1 LMASSDL
8 GLCPNGGTMCHIGGN
23 PVRTSSSTSTIHGPV
38 AGGATNCQSC
48 RFLVSGPQY
57 VGGILARL
65 NAQTVNVIAAG
76 NRLREAEEH
85 RRALVAERR
94 RAVSDGTPGLRRR
107 VLRARTNV
115 EAAEA
120 HAEDMA
126 ERWQNLYRL
135 FNRCLKALQ
144 ELMRREDGGEPSG
157 GRHLLVLN
165 GRADDVRSALQRCTD
180 ITLWNRVCYSS
191 EVIDSVDA
199 TEAATYRGMRLD
211 HVLAQSGKPAVF
223 ASLTDRERVAVGNE
237 FARWLET
244 RLGPA
249 GADEVYEGRRTL
261 AEAGLLD
268 DLDMVLPYGAPH
280 ASATTL
286 PLQAGRALLPS
297 PTS

>member
-1 LMASSDL
+1 
-8 GLCPNGGTMCHIGGN
+8 
-23 PVRTSSSTSTIHGPV
+23 
-38 AGGATNCQSC
+38 
-48 RFLVSGPQY
+48 
-57 VGGILARL
+57 
-65 NAQTVNVIAAG
+65 
-76 NRLREAEEH
+76 
-85 RRALVAERR
+85 
-94 RAVSDGTPGLRRR
+94 
-107 VLRARTNV
+107 
-115 EAAEA
+115 
-120 HAEDMA
+120 MA